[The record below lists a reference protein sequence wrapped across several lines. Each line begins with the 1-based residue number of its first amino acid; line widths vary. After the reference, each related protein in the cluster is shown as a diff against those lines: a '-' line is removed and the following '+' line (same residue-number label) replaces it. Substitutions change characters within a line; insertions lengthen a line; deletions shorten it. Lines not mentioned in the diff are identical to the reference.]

1 MPNACHKTKR
11 CQHATIVS
19 NVRWH
24 FLERK
29 TMFNFRPRIPST
41 LHLRLVNSRMQPVC
55 RNSDYFDSLQEF
67 CLHSSNQKFIGQVFR
82 SSHIFVYWFLPF
94 WYFGHFSSTSFF
106 PFFPSCLAKCKQ
118 IFHNIFVFFNPKRCG
133 LFGILDMIL
142 RKRSLIPPNFILEQ
156 QTVSHN
162 ESWGL

>member
-67 CLHSSNQKFIGQVFR
+67 CLQSGIHPIKNLFDINTYLKKF
-82 SSHIFVYWFLPF
+82 
-94 WYFGHFSSTSFF
+94 
-106 PFFPSCLAKCKQ
+106 
-118 IFHNIFVFFNPKRCG
+118 
-133 LFGILDMIL
+133 MIL
-142 RKRSLIPPNFILEQ
+142 FVLHVPWVFYLAFVDVRSADTHLQPNLYHTLGGNTFI
-156 QTVSHN
+156 SF
-162 ESWGL
+162 GLRH